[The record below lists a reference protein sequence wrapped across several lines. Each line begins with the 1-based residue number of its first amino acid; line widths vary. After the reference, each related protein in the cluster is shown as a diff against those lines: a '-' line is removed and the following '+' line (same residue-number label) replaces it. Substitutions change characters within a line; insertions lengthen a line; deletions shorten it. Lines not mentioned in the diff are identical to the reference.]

1 MTRSYVVLMAAIVS
15 VAVGPAALHAQSPK
29 EVRVGFTPLTLV
41 AEGSRTDQ
49 LGGETLYT
57 VAIYAV
63 ARPRELADLARA
75 DAATA
80 LRIEVASDDDP
91 VSPLT
96 RPWRRELVPRLNPAA
111 VTQLSAIVG
120 TVRKGDVVS
129 RGQPIGSTGTGSPG
143 ATVPHLHFGA
153 KLDGEYVDPILL
165 LAPLG
170 VQDLIRLVPILS

>member
-57 VAIYAV
+57 VAIYAE

-75 DAATA
+75 DVATA

-120 TVRKGDVVS
+120 TVRKGDVLQVEYEPGDGTLIQLNALTVASRAPHDLMIAFLDQWLGQRPVS
-129 RGQPIGSTGTGSPG
+129 EDLKRTLLQGS
-143 ATVPHLHFGA
+143 
-153 KLDGEYVDPILL
+153 
-165 LAPLG
+165 
-170 VQDLIRLVPILS
+170 